1 MTRLKLASIVMASCL
16 SAMAFSAS
24 ASGRTTRDLF
34 IHIRHQKG
42 VYFVK
47 GEFYVKASV
56 ENSWKVLTDYNHI
69 ADFVGN
75 VDSSKILE
83 QNQAS
88 LLIRQKISGKVL
100 FINKTFSLKLLINE
114 HPRQL
119 ISFTDISRKSFSIYE
134 GSWEISPFKGESRI
148 IYRLKA
154 KPKGWTPL
162 ILGQHAFK
170 SNARTLLYEIRS
182 EILRRS
188 AG

>member
-1 MTRLKLASIVMASCL
+1 
-16 SAMAFSAS
+16 MAFSAS
-24 ASGRTTRDLF
+24 ASGQKHNLF
-34 IHIRHQKG
+34 VHIRSQKG

-47 GEFYVKASV
+47 GEFYVQASV

-75 VDSSKILE
+75 VDSSDILE
-83 QNQAS
+83 QKQSS
-88 LLIRQKISGKVL
+88 LIIRQEISGKVL
-100 FINKTFSLKLLINE
+100 FINKTFRLKLLIHE

-134 GSWEISPFKGESRI
+134 GSWELTPFKGESKI

-154 KPKGWTPL
+154 KPRGWAPL

-170 SNARTLLYEIRS
+170 SNARTLLDEIRS
-182 EILRRS
+182 EIIRRS